1 VKAFTVRDPL
11 RGYLLLMPSANAQRQ
26 GESTPPDTGDMI
38 MNFRLS
44 LLGAAA
50 MTAFLAQNAAHAE
63 NERVLG
69 GCDASTVQQVQ
80 CVFERNGIIAPK
92 DLRENDSDH
101 RGDKEPRG
109 GGNDDGKKNDGG
121 GAGGNGGGNG
131 GGEGGE
137 GGS

>member
-1 VKAFTVRDPL
+1 
-11 RGYLLLMPSANAQRQ
+11 
-26 GESTPPDTGDMI
+26 

-50 MTAFLAQNAAHAE
+50 MTALLAQNAAHAE

-80 CVFERNGIIAPK
+80 CVFERGGITAPRG
-92 DLRENDSDH
+92 LHENDNDH
-101 RGDKEPRG
+101 RGDKEPG
-109 GGNDDGKKNDGG
+109 GAGKDNGKDNDGG
-121 GAGGNGGGNG
+121 GAGGNGGGG